1 MNLQNYQKLT
11 SRTNTDL
18 GSKAINASHMMLGIV
33 GEWGEAEREFYT
45 INMDSTDN
53 EVGLA
58 VDEQIDVVWY
68 CSELANL
75 YNIKLNPISHSG
87 DITESITRLA
97 EGIKKY
103 LAYSKELQ
111 PSFVEDKLNYIVG
124 FCKFRVK
131 QLGYSFEAGLDR
143 NIAKLQK
150 RFPDS
155 FSAELA
161 IAKGDE
167 Q

>member
-1 MNLQNYQKLT
+1 MDLKTYQSLT
-11 SRTNTDL
+11 GRTNADL

-45 INMDSTDN
+45 IDMNSTDN

-58 VDEQIDVVWY
+58 VDEQIDAVWY

-75 YNIKLNPISHSG
+75 YNIQLHPISHSG

-103 LAYSKELQ
+103 LAYNKELQ
-111 PSFVEDKLNYIVG
+111 TSFVEDSLNYIVG

-131 QLGYSFEAGLDR
+131 QLGYSFETGLDR

-150 RFPDS
+150 RFPEK